1 MNHLDM
7 YVDFQ
12 WKRIEGESLPY
23 GESPLEAMIHRE
35 EMAQVSESISRL
47 NQTELACLFLMEYSE
62 NSQSIAEVQNY
73 LESFNGVK
81 PSRYIVRR
89 SRNNA
94 LKKIRNRLQTVYGWN
109 R

>member
-7 YVDFQ
+7 YADFQ
-12 WKRIEGESLPY
+12 WKRIEGESLSY

-35 EMAQVSESISRL
+35 EMAQISESISKL
-47 NQTELACLFLMEYSE
+47 NQTELACLFLMEYAE
-62 NSQSIAEVQNY
+62 NSQSISEVQNY
-73 LESFNGVK
+73 LESFNGIK
-81 PSRYIVRR
+81 PSRYIVRT
-89 SRNNA
+89 SRNSA